1 MEGVRSGSRET
12 SEEAA
17 TVNQVNADSSLAQ
30 DGREKW
36 VDSRDILEVALI
48 NFSPSSPISYAWHSD
63 PGSYKSLRLSLIKN

>member
-48 NFSPSSPISYAWHSD
+48 KISPRSPISYAWHLD
-63 PGSYKSLRLSLIKN
+63 PGS

>member
-48 NFSPSSPISYAWHSD
+48 KISPSSPISYAWHLD
-63 PGSYKSLRLSLIKN
+63 PGS